1 VTRLGE
7 RHEIPERFDI
17 DHDAE
22 KVLSETKFSIGLYQR
37 EPLRWR
43 FRALTDHEQLMLS
56 TLQILLPVFGLI
68 FAGFACRKR
77 NLLGPAAASELNRF
91 VVWLALPALLFDSM
105 AHATWQELD
114 QPAFIATFS
123 LACAVVFV
131 LILAARLMSGRHLAD
146 ASVDA
151 IAGSYPNTGYIGFPL
166 LMIVFGRASL
176 TPTTIATILV
186 ACVLFSIAI
195 ILIEVGLQTERA
207 PHRLGLKVVGALVRN
222 PLIVSP
228 IVGVL
233 FSAAHVTMPA
243 SAETFL
249 KLLGGAASPCAL
261 VSLGLFLAEK
271 RPSGTTQRE
280 ALMLTATK
288 LIVQPALTWW
298 LAARVFTLPPTLVQ
312 MAVILAALP
321 TGTGPYMLA
330 EFYRR
335 EAHITSRTIL
345 LSTLGSLV
353 TLSLLLVSIRHGG

>member
-1 VTRLGE
+1 M
-7 RHEIPERFDI
+7 
-17 DHDAE
+17 
-22 KVLSETKFSIGLYQR
+22 S
-37 EPLRWR
+37 
-43 FRALTDHEQLMLS
+43 S

-68 FAGFACRKR
+68 FAGFVCRR
-77 NLLGPAAASELNRF
+77 RGLLGPAAASELNRF

-114 QPAFIATFS
+114 QPAFIATFA

-131 LILAARLMSGRHLAD
+131 FVLALRLLRGRPLAD

-166 LMIVFGRASL
+166 CMIVFGTASL

-195 ILIEVGLQTERA
+195 ILIEVGLQTERVA
-207 PHRLGLKVVGALVRN
+207 HRLALKVIASLARN

-233 FSAAHVTMPA
+233 FSAAHVTLPA

-249 KLLGGAASPCAL
+249 KLLSGAASPCAL

-271 RPSGTTQRE
+271 RPSGAAQRD
-280 ALMLTATK
+280 ALFLTATK
-288 LIVQPALTWW
+288 LLLQPALAWW
-298 LAARVFTLPPTLVQ
+298 LAARVFTLPLSLVE

-330 EFYRR
+330 EFYER
-335 EAHITSRTIL
+335 EAHIISRTIL
-345 LSTLGSLV
+345 LSTLGSVV
-353 TLSLLLVSIRHGG
+353 TLSLLLVYVRHGQ